1 MLPENSTLESR
12 LGGGPMI
19 VWRRMGGWSALFGL
33 ILLAAVVGQPENL
46 RAQNK
51 VIGKLIAPA
60 ITATKDADKPF
71 TDAVTL
77 PVDREARRLMQA
89 AQDYIKKKEWR
100 IASEC
105 LQSLL
110 ENREDSFLEVESA
123 TDEGK
128 TEKRRVSVRTEANR
142 LIGELPPDG
151 LEFYQ
156 VQYGQAA
163 EVRLKEALEKN
174 DAAIL
179 AEVALRYLHTQAGAE
194 ATSLLAT
201 YHLDRGSYLMAA
213 LCFERLLSRPDADK
227 LTGKTLFKAALA
239 FRRAGDTGSEDKT
252 WKRLAEK
259 TSRGDLLLGKQ
270 KVTLE
275 QLRGELERPS
285 GLLTSLAPRE
295 TYVFRGNAARS
306 SIGSGGAA
314 FLEPRWTAS
323 MYPLDE
329 AKEDLDGTAWIKLN
343 LEIAFKSLEN
353 KPVLPSFFPVAT
365 GGNLLY
371 RTYDGV
377 YCVALRDSDTAD
389 GKKKAGELLWR
400 SSTNW
405 GLHGM
410 ARLTD
415 RKATLDQWYSG
426 FYRQP
431 TFGPVGVLFE
441 NAIVGTLS
449 HDTQRV
455 YFVDDLAVP
464 PHQSMLAN
472 VNVVGGGVSFRP
484 FDKQMRTS
492 QLTAVDIET
501 GKLAWRVPPT
511 DDDRA
516 APAGTAT
523 ELSETFFLGPPLP
536 LGGKLYALV
545 EKNTEFR
552 LICLDPAKLDGS
564 GYPEILWIQSLGT
577 ANVRLMQDSLRRVQA
592 AHLAYGDGIL
602 VCPTNAGAVIGID
615 LLSHSLVWAYSYR
628 DGSPQSLND
637 DMQGMGMIRGRGIR
651 GIQPA
656 GPPAH
661 ERWRTSAPV
670 IQGGKVVFTAHD
682 AGQLHC
688 LNLRDGRL
696 LWTVKREDDD
706 LYLAGVYGSRVVI
719 VGRNYI
725 RAVNF
730 DEGPRDTWGK
740 AAWKLSTGG
749 LPSGQGVASD
759 DVYYLPL
766 QKTGDGS
773 QAGPGILAV
782 NLTTGKKISVAAKR
796 NQELPGNLIFADGDI
811 ISQTATSIA
820 AYPQLRVKEMEI
832 SRRLKDN
839 PDDPIGLTERGEL
852 FLYDGK
858 LNEAVVD
865 LRSALAHQPPVDAR
879 LKARNKLHEALTE
892 LFQDKFS
899 EAEKYL
905 DEYRDLCKV
914 EVPADADASTR
925 QKLADEQLRREAN
938 YLSLVGRGREAQGRL
953 LDALVAYEQFGA
965 LTGNKELIS
974 VVDELNTRS
983 RPDVWS
989 RGRIK
994 GMIDKSSAEQRR
1006 QIEAAINERYR
1017 TVKDGGPADLRKF
1030 VAVYG
1035 TSFPVGREAQ
1045 LRLADALVAEGSSE
1059 SLTEAESKL
1068 QSLCFAPDVR
1078 KQDPSVAARAIEG
1091 MIRIYVR
1098 RGLYED
1104 AVSLYKQLGEEFK
1117 SIVVIDGKTGAD
1129 LLQELMIDKRFLP
1142 YLEPHG
1148 LTWKGVFKAS
1158 DVSTSYNATVTS
1170 LTIDPEGDLLPF
1182 FRRHRLVLDVNM
1194 QGGNA
1199 WSFRVLDR
1207 ATNAE
1212 RWKVSGLPVANYF
1225 LHGQNVPPP
1234 NFRFAYARGHVL
1246 VLHLNNIVSAYNL
1259 AEQKPLW
1266 SYNLFGKN
1274 PLYANNPQAQIMMN
1288 PDGRLGIAHPDGRQ
1302 ERLGGV
1308 AAVESSYVCLQTR
1321 DGLVAL
1327 DLTRPGPS
1335 VLWTKAGVSLKAE
1348 VFGDDEHV
1356 YIVEGG
1362 TDGVP
1367 FTTRALRA
1375 QDGVTVVVPEFGTLY
1390 TKRIRTLGRHLLLQ
1404 EDESGGG
1411 KLCRLYDVQN
1421 GRDVWRQSF
1430 GSGAIVMRSEE
1441 PNLMGV
1447 VEKDHTVTLLD
1458 SRTGHIVFRS
1468 LILAEHAEKLQS
1480 VALVG
1485 DRERF
1490 YLALGREK
1498 ENGLNWQPSVIHG
1511 LRSLPVNGPVYA
1523 LNRTTGKLEW
1533 ICDFLPHQNLLL
1545 EQVED
1550 LPMILFTTAYSKLG
1564 PNGNFERNATKV
1576 TAIDKRTGKLLYDKE
1591 FMQQGLFQTVR
1602 TDPQNGSIDLLRGDL
1617 KISFRLD
1624 GAVATADIGPTQGP
1638 GRAVPVAPV
1647 RAVPVPISQ

>member
-1 MLPENSTLESR
+1 
-12 LGGGPMI
+12 MI
-19 VWRRMGGWSALFGL
+19 GSRRMSGIVAVTGF
-33 ILLAAVVGQPENL
+33 ILAATLIGQPGEL
-46 RAQNK
+46 RGQAK
-51 VIGKLIAPA
+51 AGDKLAAP
-60 ITATKDADKPF
+60 ILQPNKDADKPF

-100 IASEC
+100 IAAEC

-110 ENREDSFLEVESA
+110 ENREDSFLEVENA
-123 TDEGK
+123 NEQGK

-163 EVRLKEALEKN
+163 EARLKEALEKN
-174 DAAIL
+174 DPAII

-227 LTGKTLFKAALA
+227 FSAKTMFKAALA
-239 FRRAGDTGSEDKT
+239 FRRAGDTLSAEKT
-252 WKRLAEK
+252 WKRLADK
-259 TSRGDLLLGKQ
+259 ASRGDLMLGNQ
-270 KVTLE
+270 RVTLD
-275 QLRGELERPS
+275 QLRAEIERPS
-285 GLLTSLAPRE
+285 ELLTTLAPRE
-295 TYVFRGNAARS
+295 TYVFRGNATRS
-306 SIGSGGAA
+306 GIGSGGAA
-314 FLEPRWTAS
+314 FLEPRWFSS

-353 KPVLPSFFPVAT
+353 RPVLPTFFPVAT

-377 YCVALRDSDTAD
+377 YCVALHDSATAD
-389 GKKKAGELLWR
+389 GKRKAGEMLWR

-431 TFGPVGVLFE
+431 AFGPVGVLFE
-441 NAIVGTLS
+441 NALVGTLS

-455 YFVDDLAVP
+455 YYVDDLAVP

-472 VNVVGGGVSFRP
+472 VNVVGGGISFRP
-484 FDKQMRTS
+484 FDKQMKAS

-511 DDDRA
+511 DDDR
-516 APAGTAT
+516 PLPPGTAT

-536 LGGKLYALV
+536 LGGKLYVLV

-552 LICLDPAKLDGS
+552 LICLDPVRLDAN

-577 ANVRLMQDSLRRVQA
+577 ANVRLMQDSQRRVQA
-592 AHLAYGDGIL
+592 AHLSYGDGIL

-628 DGSPQSLND
+628 DGSPQSLMEE
-637 DMQGMGMIRGRGIR
+637 MQGLGMIRGRGGR
-651 GIQPA
+651 FGQPP

-670 IQGGKVVFTAHD
+670 VLNGKVVFTAHD
-682 AGQLHC
+682 AGQVHC

-696 LWTVKREDDD
+696 IWTVKREDDD
-706 LYLAGVYGSRVVI
+706 LYLAGVFGPNVVI

-730 DEGPRDTWGK
+730 ESGPRDTWGK
-740 AAWKLSTGG
+740 ATWKLATGG
-749 LPSGQGVASD
+749 LPSGQGVASE

-766 QKTGDGS
+766 QKTGDGPQS
-773 QAGPGILAV
+773 GPGILAV
-782 NLTTGKKISVAAKR
+782 NLSTGKKISVAAKR
-796 NQELPGNLIFADGDI
+796 NQEMPGNLIFADGDI
-811 ISQTATSIA
+811 ISQTATVIA

-839 PDDPIGLTERGEL
+839 PNDPVGLTERGEL
-852 FLYDGK
+852 YLYDGK

-865 LRSALAHQPPVDAR
+865 LRSALVHEPPVDAR
-879 LKARNKLHEALTE
+879 LKARSKLHEALTE
-892 LFQDKFS
+892 LFQDKFN

-905 DEYRDLCKV
+905 DEYRELCKI
-914 EVPADADASTR
+914 EVPTDADSPTR

-953 LDALVAYEQFGA
+953 LDALAAYEQFGA

-994 GMIDKSSAEQRR
+994 GMIDKASTDQRR
-1006 QIEAAINERYR
+1006 QIEAAINDRYQA
-1017 TVKDGGPADLRKF
+1017 VKGGGAAELRKF

-1035 TSFPVGREAQ
+1035 TSFPVGRDAQ
-1045 LRLADALVAEGSSE
+1045 LRLAEALVVQGTSE

-1078 KQDPSVAARAIEG
+1078 KQDPTVAARAIEA
-1091 MIRIYVR
+1091 MIRIYLR

-1117 SIVVIDGKTGAD
+1117 SIVVIDGKTGAE

-1148 LTWKGVFKAS
+1148 LTWKGAFKAS
-1158 DVSTSYNATVTS
+1158 DVSGPYHSAAIS
-1170 LTIDPEGDLLPF
+1170 LTIEPEGDLLPF
-1182 FRRHRLVLDVNM
+1182 FRRHRLVLDINT
-1194 QGGNA
+1194 QSGNA
-1199 WSFRVLDR
+1199 WSFRLLDR

-1212 RWKVSGLPVANYF
+1212 RWKVPGLPVASYF
-1225 LHGQNVPPP
+1225 VMTQKPPP
-1234 NFRFAYARGHVL
+1234 PTFRFAYASGHVL

-1266 SYNLFGKN
+1266 SYNLYGKN

-1288 PDGRLGIAHPDGRQ
+1288 DTDGRLSIAHPDGRQ

-1321 DGLVAL
+1321 EGLVAL

-1367 FTTRALRA
+1367 LATRALRA
-1375 QDGVTVVVPEFGTLY
+1375 QDGVTVGVPEFGALY
-1390 TKRIRTLGRHLLLQ
+1390 SKRLRILGRHLLLQ
-1404 EDESGGG
+1404 EDEPGGG
-1411 KLCRLYDVQN
+1411 KLCRLYDVQI
-1421 GRDVWRQSF
+1421 GHDVWRQSF
-1430 GSGAIVMRSEE
+1430 SPGAIIMRSEE
-1441 PNLMGV
+1441 PNLTGV
-1447 VEKDHTVTLLD
+1447 VEKDHAVTILD
-1458 SRTGHIVFRS
+1458 VRTGQILFRS
-1468 LILAEHAEKLQS
+1468 LILAEHAEKLQGVS
-1480 VALVG
+1480 LLG
-1485 DRERF
+1485 DREHF
-1490 YLALGREK
+1490 YLALARER
-1498 ENGLNWQPSVIHG
+1498 ESGVSWQPNVTYG
-1511 LRSLPVNGPVYA
+1511 LRSLPVHGPVYA

-1545 EQVED
+1545 EQVQD
-1550 LPMILFTTAYSKLG
+1550 LPMMLFTTTYSKLG
-1564 PNGNFERNATKV
+1564 PNGTFERNATKV

-1591 FMQQGLFQTVR
+1591 FMQPTPFQTVR
-1602 TDPQNGSIDLLRGDL
+1602 TDPQAGIIDLMRGDL

-1624 GAVATADIGPTQGP
+1624 GSVAVAEPASRPPNIERFG
-1638 GRAVPVAPV
+1638 VAPV
-1647 RAVPVPISQ
+1647 AVPAVPLPVIRDRKE